1 MRALLPIR
9 QSGQSAR
16 MSGSL
21 ITFILVL
28 HSLIAVALVAVILM
42 QRSEGGALGIGG
54 GPGGLMTARG
64 AGNFLT
70 KSTGWLAATFLGTS
84 ILLAILAA
92 RGTDPAAIDT
102 SLAEPTAAAPLIADE
117 ALGDVPADPALAA
130 PTEELD
136 EVPFA
141 FPGAETEDADIPDAR

>member
-1 MRALLPIR
+1 
-9 QSGQSAR
+9 

-21 ITFILVL
+21 ITFVLVL

-64 AGNFLT
+64 AGNFLS

-84 ILLAILAA
+84 IFLAILAA

-102 SLAEPTAAAPLIADE
+102 TLAPTAAAPFIADE
-117 ALGDVPADPALAA
+117 VEGDDPTDPALAT
-130 PTEELD
+130 PTQDLD
-136 EVPFA
+136 DVPFA
-141 FPGAETEDADIPDAR
+141 FPDTNAAEDAEIPDAR